1 MLAALL
7 AKLGISVGIAAAE
20 GAATSVV
27 KSIPW
32 KWIAAACL
40 AIAIGGVVFAGYEHV
55 RDLTKDLEVAKAA
68 AAEEQ
73 VLKNEAIAR
82 ANELQKEQADQV
94 ERINDLEAQRSKI
107 AVEVTT
113 LRTTMQ
119 NLDLEQDIQSD
130 DLQKADAAI
139 KTLNARNAQLNRLL
153 SNASGGGAKV
163 RANTVGAAKASP
175 PSSPNFIQRTLQAL
189 RPNGVSDGK

>member
-1 MLAALL
+1 
-7 AKLGISVGIAAAE
+7 
-20 GAATSVV
+20 
-27 KSIPW
+27 
-32 KWIAAACL
+32 
-40 AIAIGGVVFAGYEHV
+40 AIGGVVFAGYEHV

-73 VLKNEAIAR
+73 VLKNDAIAR

-119 NLDLEQDIQSD
+119 NLDLEQDIKSD
-130 DLQKADAAI
+130 DLQKADAPI

-175 PSSPNFIQRTLQAL
+175 PSSPNFI
-189 RPNGVSDGK
+189 